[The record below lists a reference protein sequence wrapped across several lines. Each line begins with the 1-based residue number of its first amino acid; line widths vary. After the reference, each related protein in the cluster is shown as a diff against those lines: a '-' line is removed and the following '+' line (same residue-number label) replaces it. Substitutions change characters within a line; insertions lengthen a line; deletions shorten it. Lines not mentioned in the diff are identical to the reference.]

1 MYSDIVRIRQHK
13 CKHAKTK
20 PKQKREREEER
31 REERRRERERE
42 RERRE
47 KREERGERRSTHT
60 RTHTHSLS
68 RLPVFIVVLTSGRCV
83 LALFLEARPQRHN
96 HGPVVAQVKLGW
108 PILAAVTSTGNRG
121 SACVCA
127 CARASV
133 RVRVC

>member
-1 MYSDIVRIRQHK
+1 MQ
-13 CKHAKTK
+13 
-20 PKQKREREEER
+20 KQNRNRREREKRREER
-31 REERRRERERE
+31 REEERERE
-42 RERRE
+42 RE
-47 KREERGERRSTHT
+47 KREERGERREEKH
-60 RTHTHSLS
+60 THTHTHTHTLS

-127 CARASV
+127 CVRASV

>member
-1 MYSDIVRIRQHK
+1 MQT
-13 CKHAKTK
+13 CKNKTETEE
-20 PKQKREREEER
+20 RERRGEKRGEKK
-31 REERRRERERE
+31 RERERE
-42 RERRE
+42 RE
-47 KREERGERRSTHT
+47 KREERGERREEKH
-60 RTHTHSLS
+60 THTHTHTHTLS

-127 CARASV
+127 CVRASV